1 MINLSR
7 DEKKATRE
15 ENCLVWTSTGNRSR
29 TEKST
34 SCAGD
39 WLWEK
44 YAEHAFFLVILR
56 ISGATGRDANANCS
70 IKISLVYYVQ
80 LIGNLCY
87 NVAICE
93 IIYRGYFELGK
104 FIYMKRID
112 LWEFVSI
119 FRQRIDRLYSD
130 LPKENEFFI
139 EKVLRVN
146 YIVSY

>member
-15 ENCLVWTSTGNRSR
+15 ENCLVWTSTGDRSR

-93 IIYRGYFELGK
+93 IIYREYIAGISNLGNL
-104 FIYMKRID
+104 YT
-112 LWEFVSI
+112 WNVSI
-119 FRQRIDRLYSD
+119 YENLFQFLGNALID
-130 LPKENEFFI
+130 
-139 EKVLRVN
+139 
-146 YIVSY
+146 YIQIYRKKTNFLLKKFYE

>member
-15 ENCLVWTSTGNRSR
+15 ENCLVWTSTGDRSR

-56 ISGATGRDANANCS
+56 ISGATGRDTNANCS

-93 IIYRGYFELGK
+93 IIYREYIAGISNLGNL
-104 FIYMKRID
+104 YT
-112 LWEFVSI
+112 WNVSI
-119 FRQRIDRLYSD
+119 YENLFQFLGNALID
-130 LPKENEFFI
+130 
-139 EKVLRVN
+139 
-146 YIVSY
+146 YIQIYRKKTNFLLKKFYE